1 MGMRKPPY
9 RGILHDT
16 VHGLCPKE
24 QKMALITCADCGN
37 LISSEAPTEMDCD
50 REITG
55 SRLLSLDPSQ
65 RSLTR
70 QPGHTA
76 VERRW
81 CKHCVKVTWHRWNGL
96 A

>member
-1 MGMRKPPY
+1 
-9 RGILHDT
+9 
-16 VHGLCPKE
+16 
-24 QKMALITCADCGN
+24 MALITCADCGN